1 MTRPSRLA
9 AALLTV
15 AACATG
21 CGAGRIAPDA
31 PQTSDPESSPRPG
44 AVTLQADLDRI
55 FSAPPLA
62 RALMSAHIV
71 SLVDGRVLYGRD
83 ADKRVVPASNM
94 KLVTVAVA
102 ADRLGWD
109 FTFRTRL
116 ETTGTID
123 QGTLNGDLV
132 VTGDGD
138 PTIGAQG
145 GDVAP
150 LFLDWADAAAKAGIR
165 RVAGRLVGDD
175 NALDDLGLGA
185 GWAWDYLEAGYA
197 APSGALTYNENII
210 GIEVRPGTSVGAT
223 PHLIVGP
230 AGHGLEI
237 VSEVSTGAPE
247 LPADLSLVRA
257 PGSNRLTVRGSV
269 PASGAPVIRTAAV
282 PNPTRYFVEAL
293 RLALAARGINVLG
306 GAWDLDDLVTPP
318 ASTRRLLAER
328 ESAPLSSV
336 AAHTLKVSQNLYGD
350 TLLKALGRTPAQPGS
365 AAAGRQIVART
376 LAGWGIA
383 PESIVMLD
391 GSGLSRYNYVTA
403 DALTA
408 LLVHVWRDA
417 RLRGPFVAALPVGAH
432 DGTLESRMK
441 NGLLARRVQAK
452 TGTISN
458 VRALSGYVERLDGEK
473 LAFSMIANHFTA
485 TSAEI
490 DAIVEQ
496 ALERVVRG
504 Q

>member
-31 PQTSDPESSPRPG
+31 PQTADPSLRPG
-44 AVTLQADLDRI
+44 AGTLQADLDRI

-62 RALMSAHIV
+62 RALMGAHIV
-71 SLVDGRVLYGRD
+71 SLADGRVLYGRD

-102 ADRLGWD
+102 ADRLGWG

-116 ETTGTID
+116 EATGTID

-165 RVAGRLVGDD
+165 RIAGRLVGDD

-210 GIEVRPGTSVGAT
+210 EIEVRPGTSVGAT
-223 PHLIVGP
+223 AHLAVGP

-237 VSEVSTGAPE
+237 VSEVSTGAPGS
-247 LPADLSLVRA
+247 PVDLSLLRA
-257 PGSNRLTVRGSV
+257 PGSTRLTVRGSV
-269 PASGAPVIRTAAV
+269 PVSGAPVIRTAAV
-282 PNPTRYFVEAL
+282 PNPTRYFVEAF
-293 RLALAARGINVLG
+293 RLALAVRGITVTG
-306 GAWDLDDLVTPP
+306 GAWDVDDLVTPP
-318 ASTRRLLAER
+318 APTRRLLAER

-408 LLVHVWRDA
+408 MLVHVWRDA
-417 RLRGPFVAALPVGAH
+417 RLRGPFAAALPVGAH

-458 VRALSGYVERLDGEK
+458 VRALSGYVETLDGEK

-485 TSAEI
+485 TSTEI

-504 Q
+504 H

>member
-1 MTRPSRLA
+1 VTRPSHLA

-15 AACATG
+15 AACAAG
-21 CGAGRIAPDA
+21 CGAGRIAPGVVEA
-31 PQTSDPESSPRPG
+31 SSPAPPPRADAG
-44 AVTLQADLDRI
+44 TLQADLDRI

-62 RALMSAHIV
+62 RALMGVHIV
-71 SLVDGRVLYGRD
+71 SLADGRVLYARD

-102 ADRLGWD
+102 AERLGWG

-116 ETTGTID
+116 EAAGAID
-123 QGTLNGDLV
+123 QGTLAGDLV

-138 PTIGAQG
+138 PTISAQEG
-145 GDVAP
+145 HLAP
-150 LFLDWADAAAKAGIR
+150 LFLEWADAARKAGIR
-165 RVAGRLVGDD
+165 RVAGRIVGDD

-210 GIEVRPGTSVGAT
+210 RIAITPGASAGASAR
-223 PHLIVGP
+223 LAAVP

-237 VSEVSTGAPE
+237 VNEISTGAQSTPPE
-247 LPADLSLVRA
+247 LSLLRA
-257 PGSNRLTVRGSV
+257 PGSVRLTVRGTV
-269 PASGAPVIRTAAV
+269 PAAGTPVIRTAAV
-282 PNPTRYFVEAL
+282 PDPTRYFLEAF
-293 RLALAARGINVLG
+293 RLALAARGITVSG
-306 GAWDLDDLVTPP
+306 GVWDIDDLVEPP
-318 ASTRRLLAER
+318 PSARRLLAER

-350 TLLKALGRTPAQPGS
+350 TLLKTLGRTPTQAGS
-365 AAAGRQIVART
+365 AVAGRQIVART
-376 LAGWGIA
+376 LAGWGVA
-383 PESIVMLD
+383 PEAIVMLD
-391 GSGLSRYNYVTA
+391 GSGLSRYNYVTP
-403 DALTA
+403 DALTTMLA
-408 LLVHVWRDA
+408 HIWGDD

-458 VRALSGYVERLDGEK
+458 VRALSGYLETLDGEK
-473 LAFSMIANHFTA
+473 LVFSMIANHFTA

>member
-1 MTRPSRLA
+1 VTRPSRLA

-15 AACATG
+15 AACAAG

-31 PQTSDPESSPRPG
+31 VQASSPAPPLRADAG
-44 AVTLQADLDRI
+44 SLQSDLDRI

-62 RALMSAHIV
+62 RALMGVHIV
-71 SLVDGRVLYGRD
+71 SLADGRVLYARD

-102 ADRLGWD
+102 AERLGWD

-116 ETTGTID
+116 EAAGAID
-123 QGTLNGDLV
+123 QGTLAGDLI

-138 PTIGAQG
+138 PTITAQG
-145 GDVAP
+145 GDLAP
-150 LFLDWADAAAKAGIR
+150 LFLEWADAAWQAGIR
-165 RVAGRLVGDD
+165 RVAGRIVGDD

-197 APSGALTYNENII
+197 APSGALTYNENTIRI
-210 GIEVRPGTSVGAT
+210 AITPGASAGAT
-223 PHLIVGP
+223 ARLGVVP
-230 AGHGLEI
+230 AGHGLDIVNEI
-237 VSEVSTGAPE
+237 STGAPGA
-247 LPADLSLVRA
+247 PADLSLLRA
-257 PGSNRLTVRGSV
+257 PGSVQLTMRGTV

-282 PNPTRYFVEAL
+282 PDPTRYFVEAF
-293 RLALAARGINVLG
+293 RLALAVRGITVTG

-318 ASTRRLLAER
+318 ATTRRLLAER

-350 TLLKALGRTPAQPGS
+350 TLLKVLGRTPAQPGS

-376 LAGWGIA
+376 LAGWGVA
-383 PESIVMLD
+383 PETIVMLD

-408 LLVHVWRDA
+408 MLVHIWRDD

-458 VRALSGYVERLDGEK
+458 VRALSGYVETLDGEK

-496 ALERVVRG
+496 ALERVVRER
-504 Q
+504 

>member
-15 AACATG
+15 AACAAG
-21 CGAGRIAPDA
+21 CGAGKIAPEAGEAASPA
-31 PQTSDPESSPRPG
+31 PAPRAG
-44 AVTLQADLDRI
+44 AGTLQADLDRI
-55 FSAPPLA
+55 FSAPALA
-62 RALMSAHIV
+62 RALIGVHIV
-71 SLVDGRVLYGRD
+71 SIADGRVLYARD
-83 ADKRVVPASNM
+83 AGKRVVPASNM
-94 KLVTVAVA
+94 KLMTVAVA
-102 ADRLGWD
+102 AEQLGWG

-116 ETTGTID
+116 EAAGAID
-123 QGTLNGDLV
+123 QGTLDGDLI

-145 GDVAP
+145 GKVAP
-150 LFLDWADAAAKAGIR
+150 LFLAWADAVRTAGIR
-165 RVAGRLVGDD
+165 RVAGRIVGDD
-175 NALDDLGLGA
+175 SALDDVGLGA

-210 GIEVRPGTSVGAT
+210 QIEITPGTSAGA
-223 PHLIVGP
+223 PARLAVVP

-237 VSEVSTGAPE
+237 VNGITTGASGSPV
-247 LPADLSLVRA
+247 DLVLQRGL
-257 PGSNRLTVRGSV
+257 GSIRLTVRGTV
-269 PASGAPVIRTAAV
+269 PASGAPVTRTAAV
-282 PNPTRYFVEAL
+282 PNPTRYFVEAF
-293 RLALAARGINVLG
+293 RLALAERGITVTS
-306 GAWDLDDLVTPP
+306 GAWDIDDLVEPPP
-318 ASTRRLLAER
+318 AARRPLAER
-328 ESAPLSSV
+328 QSAPLSSV

-350 TLLKALGRTPAQPGS
+350 TLLKTLGRTPTQPGS
-365 AAAGRQIVART
+365 AAAGLQIVART
-376 LAGWGIA
+376 LAGWGVA
-383 PESIVMLD
+383 AEAVVMLD

-408 LLVHVWRDA
+408 MLVHVWRDA

-441 NGLLARRVQAK
+441 SGLLARRVQAK

-458 VRALSGYVERLDGEK
+458 VRALSGYVETLDGEK
-473 LAFSMIANHFTA
+473 LAFSMIANHFTV

-504 Q
+504 H